1 MKSGRQKIVPNERV
15 MKGRNILF
23 KLYLFF
29 HALFFVPT
37 GEVMAL
43 EEAKYTVIMKEGRFE
58 LRQYEPY
65 IVAET
70 MVDGDFDKAGNEG
83 FRRLFKYISGEN
95 KKKQSIAMT
104 APVSQEAGSEKIA
117 MTAPVSQ
124 ERRGDQWRIAFVMP
138 SEYTMDTLPQPTDPK
153 VSLHQVPSRRMAGI
167 TYSGSWSR
175 ERYEKHRALLE
186 SFMQKKKLQPIGE
199 PVLARY
205 NSPFTLWFLRRN
217 EVLVPVQGP
226 DAERK

>member
-1 MKSGRQKIVPNERV
+1 MKS
-15 MKGRNILF
+15 RNVLF
-23 KLYLFF
+23 NLYLIFC
-29 HALFFVPT
+29 ALFFVTT

-43 EEAKYTVIMKEGRFE
+43 EEAKYTVIMKEGNYE
-58 LRQYEPY
+58 LRQYEPH

-70 MVDGDFDKAGNEG
+70 MVAGDFDKAGNEG

-95 KKKQSIAMT
+95 QKKQSIAMT
-104 APVSQEAGSEKIA
+104 APVSQDAGPEKIT

-124 ERRGDQWRIAFVMP
+124 EQTGGQWRIAFVMP
-138 SEYTMDTLPQPTDPK
+138 SEYTMDTLPQPLDPK
-153 VSLHQVPSRRMAGI
+153 VLLKQVTARRMAAI

-186 SFMQKKKLQPIGE
+186 TFIRQRKWDPIGE

-205 NSPFTLWFLRRN
+205 NSPFTIWFLRRN
-217 EVLVPVQGP
+217 EVLVPVQVP
-226 DAERK
+226 EEERK